1 MKTSVTRAQ
10 WLATTATSFQ
20 SDFDH
25 DIVNGDLSVMA
36 HGGDEWIIEAENT
49 EIGCLYIDDPAQLPG
64 ALQSYADVYDKRT
77 ALGLSTTPPQSFWDW
92 AVTTLQQH
100 NSDYGE

>member
-1 MKTSVTRAQ
+1 MKISVTRAQ

-49 EIGCLYIDDPAQLPG
+49 EIGCL
-64 ALQSYADVYDKRT
+64 
-77 ALGLSTTPPQSFWDW
+77 
-92 AVTTLQQH
+92 
-100 NSDYGE
+100 